1 MSRIKKEFKIK
12 TSKNKNGI
20 KSLDL
25 LFKPRNVVIFEAKQK
40 VGYFTEGLKSQGFN
54 TENIYLISPSKEK
67 VSGLKCY
74 NSFDDIPI
82 DTIDLLILSVK
93 RELVVK
99 SLKEIFAKKKV
110 NFIHFFTA
118 GMGESDEEGL
128 TIENQIREILEK
140 PEISTR
146 AIGPNCFGIY
156 CPSGKNA
163 YMPFFP
169 TERGN
174 IAFISHSG
182 DTLSRSIGYGD
193 QIYNL
198 RFSKGAS
205 IGNCVSLQVSE
216 FLEYFN
222 QDDET
227 DVIFIY
233 FEGFSRYE
241 KNEGRKLFG
250 LLKEMRKPVLIL
262 RGGKTRR
269 GQSAVL
275 SHTGSLGT
283 PERIWQAMYNQSPL
297 IEVGSSIEEVIDHLF
312 LFNKFY
318 KKNRDLPLDKQI
330 DKLPK
335 GKNALVIIWS
345 GGIGII
351 DTDVLSEL
359 GFNLPLFEGESE
371 EKLRKIHPVKVGSL
385 SNPLD
390 LPWVSQSDKYLE
402 LCRAA
407 ISENINLVIMHTD
420 ARFGRNLKKRID
432 NLTKIKDYV
441 ESLNKMLI
449 LILPESPDKNRIK
462 YFRALVENEFI
473 VFPELKRAGK
483 AYLSLYNYGEKIKR
497 LEKEF

>member
-1 MSRIKKEFKIK
+1 MSRIKKKFTIK
-12 TSKNKNGI
+12 TSKSI
-20 KSLDL
+20 EEVKSLDL

-40 VGYFTEGLKSQGFN
+40 VGYFIEGLKSQGFN
-54 TENIYLISPSKEK
+54 LENLYLISPSNEK

-74 NSFDDIPI
+74 DSFDSLPI
-82 DTIDLLILSVK
+82 DTIDLLILSLK
-93 RELVVK
+93 RELVVQ
-99 SLKEIFAKKKV
+99 SLKDIIKKKKI

-128 TIENQIREILEK
+128 TIENQIRAILEN
-140 PEISTR
+140 PEVNTQ

-169 TERGN
+169 NKSGN
-174 IAFISHSG
+174 IGIISHSG
-182 DTLSRSIGYGD
+182 DMLSRTVGYGAL
-193 QIYNL
+193 IYNL
-198 RFSKGAS
+198 RFSKCAS
-205 IGNCVSLQVSE
+205 IGNCVSLQVSD

-227 DVIFIY
+227 DFIFIY

-241 KNEGRKLFG
+241 KEQGRKMFDI
-250 LLKEMRKPVLIL
+250 LKNINKPVLIL
-262 RGGKTRR
+262 RGGKTKR

-283 PERIWQAMYNQSPL
+283 PDRIWHAMYKQTPL
-297 IEVGSSIEEVIDHLF
+297 IGVGSSIEEVIDHLY
-312 LFNKFY
+312 LFYEFY
-318 KKNRDLPLDKQI
+318 KKNRELPLSKQI
-330 DKLPK
+330 NKFPK

-351 DTDVLSEL
+351 DTDVLSDL
-359 GFNLPLFEGESE
+359 GFDLPLFKGEVE
-371 EKLRKIHPVKVGSL
+371 EKLKQIYPVKVGSL

-390 LPWVSQSDKYLE
+390 LPWVSRSEKYLE
-402 LCRAA
+402 LCKAA
-407 ISENINLVIMHTD
+407 ISEKIDLVIMHTD
-420 ARFGRNLKKRID
+420 ARFGRSLKKRID

-441 ESLNKMLI
+441 ESLNKILI
-449 LILPESPDKNRIK
+449 LILPETPEKNRIR
-462 YFRALVENEFI
+462 YFRALVENGFI

-483 AYLSLYNYGEKIKR
+483 AYLALYNYGKKIR
-497 LEKEF
+497 RMRGES

>member
-1 MSRIKKEFKIK
+1 
-12 TSKNKNGI
+12 
-20 KSLDL
+20 
-25 LFKPRNVVIFEAKQK
+25 
-40 VGYFTEGLKSQGFN
+40 
-54 TENIYLISPSKEK
+54 
-67 VSGLKCY
+67 
-74 NSFDDIPI
+74 
-82 DTIDLLILSVK
+82 
-93 RELVVK
+93 
-99 SLKEIFAKKKV
+99 
-110 NFIHFFTA
+110 
-118 GMGESDEEGL
+118 
-128 TIENQIREILEK
+128 
-140 PEISTR
+140 
-146 AIGPNCFGIY
+146 
-156 CPSGKNA
+156 
-163 YMPFFP
+163 
-169 TERGN
+169 
-174 IAFISHSG
+174 
-182 DTLSRSIGYGD
+182 
-193 QIYNL
+193 
-198 RFSKGAS
+198 
-205 IGNCVSLQVSE
+205 
-216 FLEYFN
+216 
-222 QDDET
+222 
-227 DVIFIY
+227 
-233 FEGFSRYE
+233 
-241 KNEGRKLFG
+241 
-250 LLKEMRKPVLIL
+250 
-262 RGGKTRR
+262 
-269 GQSAVL
+269 
-275 SHTGSLGT
+275 LGT

>member
-1 MSRIKKEFKIK
+1 MSRIEKELRMEK
-12 TSKNKNGI
+12 SKNSNVI
-20 KSLDL
+20 NSLDL

-40 VGYFTEGLKSQGFN
+40 VGYFIEGLKSLGFN
-54 TENIYLISPSKEK
+54 LENLYLISPSKKE

-74 NSFDDIPI
+74 KSFADLPI

-93 RELVVK
+93 RELVVQ

-110 NFIHFFTA
+110 KFIHFFTA

-128 TIENQIREILEK
+128 IIEDKIREVLEN
-140 PEISTR
+140 PEINTR

-156 CPSGKNA
+156 CPSGKNS

-169 TERGN
+169 IESGN
-174 IAFISHSG
+174 IAVISHSG
-182 DTLSRSIGYGD
+182 DMLSRTVGYGAL
-193 QIYNL
+193 IYNL

-205 IGNCVSLQVSE
+205 IGNCVSLQVSD

-227 DVIFIY
+227 DFIFIY

-241 KNEGRKLFG
+241 EREGRKLFNV
-250 LLKEMRKPVLIL
+250 LKTMRKPVLIL
-262 RGGKTRR
+262 RGGKTKR

-275 SHTGSLGT
+275 SHTGSLGA
-283 PERIWQAMYNQSPL
+283 PERIWHSLYKQTPL

-312 LFNKFY
+312 IFYDFY
-318 KKNRDLPLDKQI
+318 KKYKNLPFNTKI

-351 DTDVLSEL
+351 DTDVLTDL
-359 GFNLPLFEGESE
+359 GFNLPLFKGETE
-371 EKLRKIHPVKVGSL
+371 ERLKQIYPVKIGSL

-390 LPWVSQSDKYLE
+390 LPWVSRSEKYLE
-402 LCRAA
+402 LCKAA
-407 ISENINLVIMHTD
+407 ISENIDVVIMHTD
-420 ARFGRNLKKRID
+420 ARFGRSYKKRIE
-432 NLTKIKDYV
+432 NLTKIKDYI

-449 LILPESPDKNRIK
+449 LILPDTPEKNRIR
-462 YFRALVENEFI
+462 YFHALIEIGFI

-483 AYLSLYNYGEKIKR
+483 AYLALYNYGKKIKK
-497 LEKEF
+497 LEK